1 MRSVEF
7 LLKFLGALLSY
18 LGRYS
23 RCVTDIA
30 AAFPH
35 TLHTRAQYLR
45 DKLFVPPI
53 IRRVVC
59 IQCHNLYKFSECF
72 DQHQGHMLVKKCT
85 ECNQR
90 ASLVK
95 EITTNTGNKKFYPH
109 KIYPYCSLISVLQ
122 AFFQH
127 PGFLNLC
134 SSWQKNTY
142 LSTDLSDVYCGR
154 VWKQFMHFEGR
165 SFLSEKN

>member
-7 LLKFLGALLSY
+7 LLKFLGALLS
-18 LGRYS
+18 RYS
-23 RCVTDIA
+23 RWVTDIA

-35 TLHTRAQYLR
+35 TLHTRAQYLC
-45 DKLFVPPI
+45 DKLFVPPMLS
-53 IRRVVC
+53 V
-59 IQCHNLYKFSECF
+59 FSATTSISFQCF

-95 EITTNTGNKKFYPH
+95 EITTNTGNKRFYPH
-109 KIYPYCSLISVLQ
+109 TYCSLISVLQ
-122 AFFQH
+122 AFFQR

-142 LSTDLSDVYCGR
+142 LGTDLSVGGS
-154 VWKQFMHFEGR
+154 GR
-165 SFLSEKN
+165 SSCIMKGVHF